1 MKSARLVFFCAA
13 VCVHAVC
20 AGAVIGL
27 AQKAPPKPTPARTP
41 AAPKP
46 AVSHAAPTQDLNAVV
61 KRYCVS
67 CHNDSRKLN
76 ALSLTSFD
84 VTHAAQSAEV
94 AEKMIVKLRRR
105 LHAAAAGRAAGCRDP
120 ARAGHRARNRD

>member
-1 MKSARLVFFCAA
+1 MHDFGCRICPGATWMKSARLVFFCAA

-20 AGAVIGL
+20 VGAVIGL

-76 ALSLTSFD
+76 ALSLAAFD
-84 VTHAAQSAEV
+84 
-94 AEKMIVKLRRR
+94 
-105 LHAAAAGRAAGCRDP
+105 
-120 ARAGHRARNRD
+120 

>member
-20 AGAVIGL
+20 VGAVIGF
-27 AQKAPPKPTPARTP
+27 AQNAPAKAPTARTAPARTP

-46 AVSHAAPTQDLNAVV
+46 VASHATPPQDLNAVV

-67 CHNDSRKLN
+67 CHNGANKTT
-76 ALSLTSFD
+76 ALSLASFD
-84 VTHAAQSAEV
+84 VTHAAQNAEV
-94 AEKMIVKLRRR
+94 AEKMIVKL
-105 LHAAAAGRAAGCRDP
+105 
-120 ARAGHRARNRD
+120 